1 MDLFKS
7 FMSKTIDKMNPG
19 NGNKTNEDI
28 FSGARQESVKIW
40 ESLIAEGHVPKLTED
55 KKVEYIELDDIYLSA
70 PFKNIF
76 NYTEPI
82 AGLYVRLVETY
93 EVLKDKN
100 FKGTDYLYGRFYEK
114 KNDVVKYEMSTV
126 ERLSSAFSDIC
137 ETRIIPKSYYFES
150 WDGGLNYFKEFLVSL
165 GYTDYEGI
173 PLSLAG
179 KFKGKIT
186 RLTMDY
192 LDLRDVGFIVDDK
205 VNLFAGCSFN
215 VLILPYAFN
224 FTADNGIITSVFNSC
239 KILSLYVD
247 TITFSGNCELN
258 ELFTN
263 TEIKFLHALKVISL
277 DTIKCHKL
285 LDSYSDIRRL
295 FIELNVN
302 ELELVETFKNVE
314 LRDIQIIG
322 KVNKLSCKDA
332 FVGLKV
338 NTSNLSAFK
347 ECKIPKSSL
356 KDFKSN
362 TAVYEHLLTQAE
374 YDMRESG
381 KYPKYDV

>member
-7 FMSKTIDKMNPG
+7 LMSKTIDRMNPG

-28 FSGARQESVKIW
+28 FSSARQESVKIW

-70 PFKNIF
+70 PFKTLF
-76 NYTEPI
+76 NYTKPI

-114 KNDVVKYEMSTV
+114 ENDVVKSEMSTV

-137 ETRIIPKSYYFES
+137 KTRIVPKSYYFES
-150 WDGGLNYFKEFLVSL
+150 WDGGLNYFKEVLVSL
-165 GYTDYEGI
+165 GHTDYEGI

-239 KILSLYVD
+239 KILSLFVD

-263 TEIKFLHALKVISL
+263 TEIKFLYASGVISL

-302 ELELVETFKNVE
+302 ELELVETFKNIE

-322 KVNKLSCKDA
+322 KV
-332 FVGLKV
+332 
-338 NTSNLSAFK
+338 K
-347 ECKIPKSSL
+347 ESRVERKQRK
-356 KDFKSN
+356 
-362 TAVYEHLLTQAE
+362 
-374 YDMRESG
+374 
-381 KYPKYDV
+381 